1 MTHTTK
7 AGRNDLCTCGSGK
20 KFKKCCGSKQQST
33 RGNTLMLILISL
45 LVVAGAAAVV
55 TSFTSDRGDVARPGG
70 VWSPEHGH
78 YH

>member
-1 MTHTTK
+1 MKHTGK

-20 KFKKCCGSKQQST
+20 KFKKCCGLKQQSN
-33 RGNTLMLILISL
+33 RGNTLMLIIVGV
-45 LVVAGAAAVV
+45 LVVVGAAAVV
-55 TSFTSDRGDVARPGG
+55 TSFTADRSHVGSATG

>member
-1 MTHTTK
+1 MRHTTTG
-7 AGRNDLCTCGSGK
+7 GRNDLCACGSGK
-20 KFKKCCGSKQQST
+20 KFKKCHGLKPPT
-33 RGNTLMLILISL
+33 NRGNTFMLILVGL

-55 TSFTSDRGDVARPGG
+55 TSFTSERSDVGRPGG

>member
-1 MTHTTK
+1 MGHTTK

-20 KFKKCCGSKQQST
+20 KFKKCCGAKPDEK
-33 RGNTLMLILISL
+33 RGNLFMLIVVGL
-45 LVVAGAAAVV
+45 LVLGGAAAVIRG
-55 TSFTSDRGDVARPGG
+55 FTADRSDVARPGG